1 MKKRTLWLAAG
12 ILVLSISGCGQGTAE
27 EMKTPETVESRVETE
42 AEIEIETE
50 TEAPEEYYED
60 NFAVPQEEAA
70 SFARQI
76 KEAVAEKD
84 LEGLAALT
92 AFPVYVGLPEAGAV
106 KTQEDFLALGADA
119 IFTDDL
125 VEGIAQAEETD
136 LPPSMAGF
144 TLSGEFGSPN
154 IIFGIRDGKLA
165 ISGIN
170 YP

>member
-42 AEIEIETE
+42 AETE
-50 TEAPEEYYED
+50 TEASGEYYED
-60 NFAVPQEEAA
+60 NFAVPQKAAA

-106 KTQEDFLALGADA
+106 ETQEDFLALGTDA
-119 IFTDDL
+119 VFTDAL

-144 TLSGEFGSPN
+144 TLSGESGSPN
-154 IIFGIRDGKLA
+154 IIFGVRDGKLA

-170 YP
+170 YQ

>member
-12 ILVLSISGCGQGTAE
+12 ILVLSVSGCGQGAAE

-42 AEIEIETE
+42 AETE

-60 NFAVPQEEAA
+60 NFAVPEEAAA

-76 KEAVAEKD
+76 KEAVAGKD
-84 LEGLAALT
+84 LEGLAELT
-92 AFPVYVGLPEAGAV
+92 DFPVYVGLPEAGAV
-106 KTQEDFLALGADA
+106 ETQEDFLALGADA
-119 IFTDDL
+119 IFTDAL

-144 TLSGEFGSPN
+144 TLSGESGSPN
-154 IIFGIRDGKLA
+154 IIFGVRDGKLA

-170 YP
+170 YQ